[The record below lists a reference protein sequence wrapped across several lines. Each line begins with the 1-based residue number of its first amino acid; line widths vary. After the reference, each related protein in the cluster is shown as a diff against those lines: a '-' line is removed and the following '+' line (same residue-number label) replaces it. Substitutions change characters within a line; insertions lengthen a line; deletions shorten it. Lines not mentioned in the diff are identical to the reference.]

1 VGVNTDF
8 QNFKNSIQQ
17 EEPMKTINFLDGIS
31 GSGLYFITSGQVRR
45 AIGKEDIFQELTN
58 PRDREKRIEDLS
70 KTLEKEINDSFTVK
84 IERKVDPGIEAQID
98 VMKDAKKAK

>member
-1 VGVNTDF
+1 
-8 QNFKNSIQQ
+8 
-17 EEPMKTINFLDGIS
+17 MKAINFLDGIY

-45 AIGKEDIFQELTN
+45 AIGREDIFEEISN

-84 IERKVDPGIEAQID
+84 IERKLDPEVEAQID
-98 VMKDAKKAK
+98 VMKDVKKAK